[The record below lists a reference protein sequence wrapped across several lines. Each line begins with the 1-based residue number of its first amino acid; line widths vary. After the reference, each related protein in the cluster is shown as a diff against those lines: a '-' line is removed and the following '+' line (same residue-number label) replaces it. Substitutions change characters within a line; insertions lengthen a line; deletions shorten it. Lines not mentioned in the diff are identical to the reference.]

1 MKRKPDHYTEKARKE
16 GFPARSVYKFDE
28 LQHRFGLVRRGDTVL
43 DIGASPGSWTLRLLE
58 IVGKAGVV
66 VALDRKELPGLS
78 RAGKTAVCI
87 QADIT
92 EPDEYRDL
100 DRFAPF
106 DAIVSD
112 AAPNTS
118 GHRTLDTARSA
129 VIVESS
135 LALTAHLLKSGGNAA
150 FKLFQGGD
158 EQSILATARTMFEK
172 ARIVKPKACRDESFE
187 VFLVCNGK
195 RSDADDPEA
204 ATTSATE
211 V

>member
-1 MKRKPDHYTEKARKE
+1 MKRKPDHYTERARKE

-28 LQHRFGLVRRGDTVL
+28 LQHRFRLVNRGDTVL

-58 IVGKAGVV
+58 LVGKEGTV
-66 VALDRKELPGLS
+66 VALDRKELPELT
-78 RAGKTAVCI
+78 RAGNTAVCM

-92 EPDEYRDL
+92 EPAEYGDL
-100 DRFAPF
+100 ERYAPF

-135 LALTAHLLKSGGNAA
+135 LELTGQLLKPGGNAA

-158 EQSILATARTMFEK
+158 EQAILATARDMFEK

-187 VFLVCNGK
+187 VFLVCTG
-195 RSDADDPEA
+195 RT
-204 ATTSATE
+204 AT
-211 V
+211 

>member
-1 MKRKPDHYTEKARKE
+1 MKHKPDHYTERARKE

-28 LQHRFGLVRRGDTVL
+28 LQHRFSLVRRGDAVL

-58 IVGKAGVV
+58 IVGKGGVV
-66 VALDRKELPGLS
+66 VALDRKELPELS
-78 RAGKTAVCI
+78 RAGKTAVCL
-87 QADIT
+87 QMDIT
-92 EPDEYRDL
+92 NPEEHGVL
-100 DRFAPF
+100 NRFAPF

-135 LALTAHLLKSGGNAA
+135 LALTARLLKSGGNAA

-158 EQSILATARTMFEK
+158 EQSILSTARTMFDK

-187 VFLVCNGK
+187 VFLVCTGK
-195 RSDADDPEA
+195 KAGLDGSEA
-204 ATTSATE
+204 PSEAMHEA
-211 V
+211 

>member
-1 MKRKPDHYTEKARKE
+1 
-16 GFPARSVYKFDE
+16 
-28 LQHRFGLVRRGDTVL
+28 
-43 DIGASPGSWTLRLLE
+43 
-58 IVGKAGVV
+58 VV
-66 VALDRKELPGLS
+66 VALDRTELPTLS
-78 RAGKTAVCI
+78 RGGKTAVCF

-92 EPDEYRDL
+92 EPEEYRDL

-135 LALTAHLLKSGGNAA
+135 LALTTHLLKTGGNAA

-158 EQSILATARTMFEK
+158 EQSILATARSMFEK

-195 RSDADDPEA
+195 RSDADGPESPATA
-204 ATTSATE
+204 ATEA
-211 V
+211 

>member
-1 MKRKPDHYTEKARKE
+1 MKRKPDHYTEQARKE

-28 LQHRFGLVRRGDTVL
+28 LQHRFGLVRRGDRVL

-58 IVGKAGVV
+58 ITGKEGRVI
-66 VALDRKELPGLS
+66 ALDRKELPELS
-78 RAGKTAVCI
+78 RAGNTAVCI
-87 QADIT
+87 CADIT
-92 EPDEYRDL
+92 EPEQYELLNEY
-100 DRFAPF
+100 APF
-106 DAIVSD
+106 DTIVSD

-135 LALTAHLLKSGGNAA
+135 LALTETMLRPGGNAA

-158 EQSILATARTMFEK
+158 EQSILANARAMFEK

-195 RSDADDPEA
+195 KAAQPQSVIQSRS
-204 ATTSATE
+204 
-211 V
+211 